1 MEIVSYSVNQYSSN
15 TANEVTIHGGFGS
28 THQISYM
35 QVATWNDYEAGSEVE
50 TGIDNC
56 YTITDSVTQSAKTMN
71 WTLHANNSYAV
82 TSTIHHENPN
92 DSNKT
97 LNVLATNISR
107 TTTSYS
113 LANVPTGTW
122 NI

>member
-1 MEIVSYSVNQYSSN
+1 
-15 TANEVTIHGGFGS
+15 
-28 THQISYM
+28 
-35 QVATWNDYEAGSEVE
+35 
-50 TGIDNC
+50 
-56 YTITDSVTQSAKTMN
+56 MN

-82 TSTIHHENPN
+82 ASTIHHENPT

-107 TTTSYS
+107 TTTSFS

-122 NI
+122 NIYVEMVGEPLILDRMSNASTYNH